1 VLNTDEIRTVV
12 LDCITRLNDLREC
25 DSKLATAGES
35 PLFGDGSPLDS
46 MGLVTLTMDVEDAL
60 ADQGVEVSLSDSRA
74 MSRKQSPFRTVAT
87 LVDFIVEQKENS
99 RPLRGGGGLRDS
111 GGRFSS
117 LED

>member
-1 VLNTDEIRTVV
+1 MNTDEVRAVV
-12 LDCITRLNDLREC
+12 LDCIVRLNELREG
-25 DSKLATAGES
+25 DSKLATGGDA

-87 LVDFIVEQKENS
+87 LVQFIEEQMGK
-99 RPLRGGGGLRDS
+99 P
-111 GGRFSS
+111 
-117 LED
+117 

>member
-1 VLNTDEIRTVV
+1 MAISNRDEIEAIV
-12 LDCITRLNDLREC
+12 LDCITRLNVLREG
-25 DSKLATAGES
+25 DSKLATAVDS

-87 LVDFIVEQKENS
+87 LVQFIEEQMGEA
-99 RPLRGGGGLRDS
+99 
-111 GGRFSS
+111 
-117 LED
+117 